1 MLMRVFGNHKVC
13 RNCLRR
19 LRTLNKSFQ
28 REGSSHSW
36 RSASVRSTFLDFFCG
51 KHEHLFVP
59 SSSII
64 AKKGEGS
71 YFTNA
76 GMNQVNIY
84 FALILKSLYLLFKLW
99 RCLLYISQ
107 QINVGFFLNSKW
119 AILLRFVV
127 ASSIYKL
134 NLITPTDNSSQ
145 RASISSFI
153 NVTL

>member
-84 FALILKSLYLLFKLW
+84 FALILKSLYISYSNFGDVY
-99 RCLLYISQ
+99 YISL
-107 QINVGFFLNSKW
+107 QINVVFFK
-119 AILLRFVV
+119 
-127 ASSIYKL
+127 
-134 NLITPTDNSSQ
+134 
-145 RASISSFI
+145 
-153 NVTL
+153 TLSGLSY

>member
-1 MLMRVFGNHKVC
+1 MSCSWMSIFVLWFVIDIFLCPTLVKYWFILNMLMRVFGNHKVC

-99 RCLLYISQ
+99 RCLLY
-107 QINVGFFLNSKW
+107 
-119 AILLRFVV
+119 
-127 ASSIYKL
+127 KL
-134 NLITPTDNSSQ
+134 AD
-145 RASISSFI
+145 
-153 NVTL
+153 